1 MNVDIKTIRKVDL
14 PYSRADIRDL
24 NIIKLIEE
32 WLDCDY
38 KTFVSLISYIDNSD
52 RVITMF
58 DGDLSFKSFSYFNKN
73 QDIVDVS
80 LFKEIVNG
88 NVNRGF
94 TLKEADKD
102 MQYFDHIQDE
112 KVHIHHHI
120 HCFRK
125 MNFANSGYYPIYI

>member
-1 MNVDIKTIRKVDL
+1 MNEDIKTIRKVDL
-14 PYSRADIRDL
+14 PYARADIRDL

-58 DGDLSFKSFSYFNKN
+58 DGDLFFGIFSYLNKN

-80 LFKEIVNG
+80 LFKEVVNG

-102 MQYFDHIQDE
+102 MQYAINYDRD
-112 KVHIHHHI
+112 
-120 HCFRK
+120 
-125 MNFANSGYYPIYI
+125 NIYLKENILTFGSKTLKKHR

>member
-1 MNVDIKTIRKVDL
+1 MNEDIKTIRKVDL
-14 PYSRADIRDL
+14 PYAIADIRDL

-58 DGDLSFKSFSYFNKN
+58 DGDLSFKTFSYFNKN

-102 MQYFDHIQDE
+102 MQYAINYDRD
-112 KVHIHHHI
+112 
-120 HCFRK
+120 
-125 MNFANSGYYPIYI
+125 NIYLKENILTFGSKTLKKYR

>member
-1 MNVDIKTIRKVDL
+1 MNEDIKTIRKVDL
-14 PYSRADIRDL
+14 PYAIADIRDL

-58 DGDLSFKSFSYFNKN
+58 DGDLFFKTFSYFNKN

-80 LFKEIVNG
+80 LFKEVVNG

-102 MQYFDHIQDE
+102 MQYAINYDRD
-112 KVHIHHHI
+112 
-120 HCFRK
+120 
-125 MNFANSGYYPIYI
+125 NIYLKENILTFGSKTLKKYR

>member
-1 MNVDIKTIRKVDL
+1 MNEDIKTIRKVDL
-14 PYSRADIRDL
+14 PYVRADIRDL

-58 DGDLSFKSFSYFNKN
+58 DGDLSFKTFSYFNKN

-102 MQYFDHIQDE
+102 MQYAINYDRD
-112 KVHIHHHI
+112 
-120 HCFRK
+120 
-125 MNFANSGYYPIYI
+125 NIYLKENILTFGSKTLKKYR

>member
-1 MNVDIKTIRKVDL
+1 MNEDIKTIRKVDL
-14 PYSRADIRDL
+14 PYARADIRDL

-52 RVITMF
+52 RLITMF
-58 DGDLSFKSFSYFNKN
+58 DGDLFFKTFSYFNKN

-102 MQYFDHIQDE
+102 MQYAINYDRD
-112 KVHIHHHI
+112 
-120 HCFRK
+120 
-125 MNFANSGYYPIYI
+125 NIYLKENILTFGSKTLKKYR

>member
-1 MNVDIKTIRKVDL
+1 MNEDIKTIRKVDL
-14 PYSRADIRDL
+14 PSAKADIRDL

-32 WLDCDY
+32 WLGCDY

-58 DGDLSFKSFSYFNKN
+58 DGDLSFKTFSYFNKN

-80 LFKEIVNG
+80 LFKEVVNG

-102 MQYFDHIQDE
+102 MQYAI
-112 KVHIHHHI
+112 
-120 HCFRK
+120 
-125 MNFANSGYYPIYI
+125 GYDGDNIYLKESVLTFGGKTLKKHR

>member
-1 MNVDIKTIRKVDL
+1 MNEDIKTIRKVDL
-14 PYSRADIRDL
+14 PYARADIRDL
-24 NIIKLIEE
+24 NIIKLIEK

-58 DGDLSFKSFSYFNKN
+58 DGDLSFKTFSYFNKN

-102 MQYFDHIQDE
+102 MQYAINYDRD
-112 KVHIHHHI
+112 
-120 HCFRK
+120 
-125 MNFANSGYYPIYI
+125 NIYLKENILTFGTKTLKKYR

>member
-1 MNVDIKTIRKVDL
+1 MNEDIKTIRKVDL
-14 PYSRADIRDL
+14 PYARADIRDL

-58 DGDLSFKSFSYFNKN
+58 DGDLSFQTFSYFNKN

-102 MQYFDHIQDE
+102 MQYAINYDGD
-112 KVHIHHHI
+112 
-120 HCFRK
+120 
-125 MNFANSGYYPIYI
+125 NIYLKENILTFGSKTLKKYR

>member
-1 MNVDIKTIRKVDL
+1 MNEDIKTIRKVDL
-14 PYSRADIRDL
+14 PYAKADIRDL

-58 DGDLSFKSFSYFNKN
+58 DGDLSFKTFSYFNKN

-80 LFKEIVNG
+80 LFKEVVNG

-102 MQYFDHIQDE
+102 IQYAINYDGD
-112 KVHIHHHI
+112 
-120 HCFRK
+120 
-125 MNFANSGYYPIYI
+125 NIYLKENILTFGSKTLKKYR

>member
-1 MNVDIKTIRKVDL
+1 MNEDIKTIRKVDL
-14 PYSRADIRDL
+14 PYARADIRDL

-58 DGDLSFKSFSYFNKN
+58 DGDLFFGIFSYFNKN

-80 LFKEIVNG
+80 LFKEVVNG

-102 MQYFDHIQDE
+102 IQYAINYDRD
-112 KVHIHHHI
+112 
-120 HCFRK
+120 
-125 MNFANSGYYPIYI
+125 NIYLKENILTFGSKTLKKHR

>member
-1 MNVDIKTIRKVDL
+1 MNEDIKTIRKVDL
-14 PYSRADIRDL
+14 PYAIADIRDL
-24 NIIKLIEE
+24 NIIKLIEK

-58 DGDLSFKSFSYFNKN
+58 DGDLSFKTFSYFNKN

-102 MQYFDHIQDE
+102 MQYAINYDRD
-112 KVHIHHHI
+112 
-120 HCFRK
+120 
-125 MNFANSGYYPIYI
+125 NIYLKENILTFGSKTLKKYR

>member
-1 MNVDIKTIRKVDL
+1 MNEDIKTIRKVDL
-14 PYSRADIRDL
+14 PYAKADIRDL

-58 DGDLSFKSFSYFNKN
+58 DGDLSFKTFSYFNKN

-80 LFKEIVNG
+80 LFKEVVNG
-88 NVNRGF
+88 NINRGF

-102 MQYFDHIQDE
+102 IQYAINYDGD
-112 KVHIHHHI
+112 
-120 HCFRK
+120 
-125 MNFANSGYYPIYI
+125 NIYLKENILTFGSKTLKKYR